1 MAGRG
6 SICTVY
12 GCKNY
17 RQQSAPKSFYRFPKN
32 KEICKQWVIRSRRAD
47 LDDIFKREGPE
58 RLNKSYVMCSDHFV
72 QKDFRNKNSLSQGL
86 WPGSLPSVLPSTKE
100 INKRSPENR
109 WREEELESES
119 AVCDETKVVLADAES
134 DEEKISIKDEPTWTK
149 ESEDSPS
156 GDSEN
161 SNQEITTNVKK
172 EPGVSLLEEP
182 TFVSV
187 KQEPEEYLEG
197 EEVPLEKKIKC
208 EVEMTGHQRLRE
220 KTLKENLPL
229 CSAQQVNRGS
239 CFHE

>member
-1 MAGRG
+1 MVNEKY
-6 SICTVY
+6 SLE
-12 GCKNY
+12 
-17 RQQSAPKSFYRFPKN
+17 Q
-32 KEICKQWVIRSRRAD
+32 
-47 LDDIFKREGPE
+47 
-58 RLNKSYVMCSDHFV
+58 RLCLYDSYVKFGSAKKT
-72 QKDFRNKNSLSQGL
+72 QKLFREKY
-86 WPGSLPSVLPSTKE
+86 PTEIIPSKSAIHKLVNHVRLKGTLLDLKKKPRQVLPDDVSDTVGSKSKKSKSTE
-100 INKRSPENR
+100 LSASELLERQLQAV
-109 WREEELESES
+109 RE
-119 AVCDETKVVLADAES
+119 KVLADAES